1 MTLLSEPIVSSKEV
15 ERALSVCTVWL
26 PDEWFRSTDRGFLER
41 EGGGIFLFFFNFF
54 SRKTSGK
61 IGHF

>member
-41 EGGGIFLFFFNFF
+41 EGGGIFLFFLNFF
-54 SRKTSGK
+54 
-61 IGHF
+61 F